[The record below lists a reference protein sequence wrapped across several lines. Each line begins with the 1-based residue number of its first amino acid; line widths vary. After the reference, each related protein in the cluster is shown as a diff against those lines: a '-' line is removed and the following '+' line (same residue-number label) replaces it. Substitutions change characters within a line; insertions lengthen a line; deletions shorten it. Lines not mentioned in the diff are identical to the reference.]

1 MALWPLSCFN
11 IRFTRSSC
19 VQKKIA
25 VLFGSSALWLGAGV
39 VSAAT
44 PSRAPSP
51 RPSVYDVRAF
61 GAVADGKTK
70 NTQAIRK
77 AIGAAAAAGGGTVY
91 LGGGTYLTGPIHL
104 VSNITLYIDAG
115 TVLKFSDDFD
125 DYLPMVRSR
134 WEGTEVFNF
143 SPLIYADRAENVAVA
158 GRGTIDGQGAAWWK
172 YFRGLEDEHQKT
184 GRWRADSKWRREF
197 ARMNPN
203 LEWPDD
209 RQNLE
214 MGFLR
219 PPLIQ
224 LIECHE
230 VAIEDVR
237 IRNSPFWTV
246 NPVYSDD
253 VTVRGVTIDNPLDA
267 PNTDGIDPESCRNV
281 HISDC
286 HISVGDDCITIKS
299 GRDRQGRRIG
309 RAAEN
314 ITVTNCTMGH
324 GHSGVAMGSEISG
337 GIRKITVSNC
347 VFDGTDRGIRIK
359 STRGRGGVVEDVR
372 IQNIVMKNV
381 REEAITLNLY
391 YTNAP
396 PEPVSERTPRFR
408 NIHLSGISGTA
419 GEAGAILGLQE
430 ARIEDVSLTDVDLVA
445 QKGLSIKDV
454 SHLALHAVRIDT
466 ADGPSLT
473 IDRSDDVHLF
483 DVRTLTPHPATPVVG
498 LSNVKRAFVHGTFAA
513 PGTDLFLEVQGA
525 DTQSILV
532 GDSDLADAKVP
543 VTVTRDV
550 GANAVQAPGFKIA
563 APSGGFG
570 VTERPLAASP
580 PLSSGSPPPGPQTS
594 N

>member
-1 MALWPLSCFN
+1 MQIRTIFTALSL
-11 IRFTRSSC
+11 T
-19 VQKKIA
+19 
-25 VLFGSSALWLGAGV
+25 LWLGAG
-39 VSAAT
+39 AA
-44 PSRAPSP
+44 PAAPP
-51 RPSVYDVRAF
+51 AHPVATAPPAHAAAAAPPVRGAKMPVYDVRAY

-70 NTQAIRK
+70 NTVAIRK
-77 AIGAAAAAGGGTVY
+77 AIAAASASGGGTVY

-104 VSNITLYIDAG
+104 ASNITLFIDAG
-115 TVLKFSDDFD
+115 TTLKFSDDFE

-143 SPLIYADRAENVAVA
+143 SPLIYADRADHVAIV
-158 GRGTIDGQGAAWWK
+158 GRGTVDGQGAAWWK
-172 YFRGLEDEHQKT
+172 YVRALKDEHQKT
-184 GRWRADSKWRREF
+184 GAWRADKWRQEF
-197 ARMNPN
+197 ARMNPTI
-203 LEWPDD
+203 EWPDD
-209 RQNLE
+209 RRNLE

-224 LIECHE
+224 LIECHD
-230 VAIEDVR
+230 VAIEDLT

-253 VTVRGVTIDNPLDA
+253 VNVRGLTIDNPLDA

-337 GIRKITVSNC
+337 GIKKIAVSNC

-372 IQNIVMKNV
+372 VENIVMKNV

-396 PEPVSERTPRFR
+396 PEAVSERTPRFR
-408 NIHLSGISGTA
+408 NIHLSGISGSA
-419 GEAGAILGLQE
+419 GEAGAILGLEE
-430 ARIEDVSLTDVDLVA
+430 ARIENVTLTDVDLVA
-445 QKGLSIKDV
+445 QKGLSIKDA
-454 SHLALHAVRIDT
+454 SHIALSAVRIDT
-466 ADGPSLT
+466 AAGPSLI

-483 DVRTLTPHPATPVVG
+483 DVRTLTPHSATPVIE
-498 LSNVKRAFVHGTFAA
+498 LANVKRAFVHGSFAA
-513 PGTDLFLEVQGA
+513 PGTDVFLNVRGA
-525 DTQSILV
+525 DAQAILV
-532 GDSDLADAKVP
+532 GENDLADAKVP
-543 VTVTRDV
+543 VSVTKDV
-550 GANAVQAPGFKIA
+550 GPHAVQAPGVKVA
-563 APSGGFG
+563 APSGGSG
-570 VTERPLAASP
+570 VTEHPLPPSP
-580 PLSSGSPPPGPQTS
+580 PLSTAP
-594 N
+594 

>member
-1 MALWPLSCFN
+1 ML
-11 IRFTRSSC
+11 T
-19 VQKKIA
+19 KIA
-25 VLFGSSALWLGAGV
+25 FTSALLAFWLGAGT
-39 VSAAT
+39 VSATPAT
-44 PSRAPSP
+44 PTPTPTPAPRVSKAP
-51 RPSVYDVRAF
+51 VYDIRAF
-61 GAVADGKTK
+61 GGVADGKTK
-70 NTQAIRK
+70 NTGAIRK
-77 AIGAAAAAGGGTVY
+77 AIAAASAAGGGTVY

-104 VSNITLYIDAG
+104 ASNITLYVDAG
-115 TVLKFSDDFD
+115 AVLKFSDNFD

-143 SPLIYADRAENVAVA
+143 SPLIYADRATNVAVV

-172 YFRGLEDEHQKT
+172 YLRALKDEHQKT
-184 GRWRADSKWRREF
+184 GVWRADSKWRKEF

-224 LIECHE
+224 LIECHN
-230 VAIEDVR
+230 VAIEDLT

-253 VTVRGVTIDNPLDA
+253 VTVRGLTIDNPLDA

-281 HISDC
+281 HIADC

-337 GIRKITVSNC
+337 GIKHIAVSNC

-372 IQNIVMKNV
+372 VQNIVMKNV

-408 NIHLSGISGTA
+408 NIHLSGISGSA
-419 GEAGAILGLQE
+419 GEAGAILGLEE
-430 ARIEDVSLTDVDLVA
+430 ARIENVTLTDVDLVA
-445 QKGLSIKDV
+445 QKGLSIEDA
-454 SHLALHAVRIDT
+454 SHLALSGVRIDT
-466 ADGPSLT
+466 AAGPSLT
-473 IDRSDDVHLF
+473 IDHSDDVHLF
-483 DVRTLTPHPATPVVG
+483 DFRTLTPHAATPVIE
-498 LSNVKRAFVHGTFAA
+498 LSNVKRAFVHGSFAA
-513 PGTDLFLEVQGA
+513 PGTDSFLNVRGGE
-525 DTQSILV
+525 TQSIFV
-532 GDSDLADAKVP
+532 GENDFADAKSP
-543 VTVTRDV
+543 VSVTKDV
-550 GANAVQAPGFKIA
+550 GPHTVQAPGVKIA
-563 APSGGFG
+563 PPAAGSG
-570 VTERPLAASP
+570 VTERPLPAP
-580 PLSSGSPPPGPQTS
+580 PLSIGP
-594 N
+594 

>member
-1 MALWPLSCFN
+1 VLTKNTFTAALLASWLSAG
-11 IRFTRSSC
+11 
-19 VQKKIA
+19 A
-25 VLFGSSALWLGAGV
+25 VVAAAPSALPAV
-39 VSAAT
+39 PAA
-44 PSRAPSP
+44 RAPKTP
-51 RPSVYDVRAF
+51 VYDVRAF

-70 NTQAIRK
+70 NTAAIRK
-77 AIGAAAAAGGGTVY
+77 AIAAASAAGGGTIY
-91 LGGGTYLTGPIHL
+91 LGGGTYLSGPIHL
-104 VSNITLYIDAG
+104 ASNITLYVDAG
-115 TVLKFSDDFD
+115 AVLKFSDDFA

-134 WEGTEVFNF
+134 WEGTEVVNF
-143 SPLIYADRAENVAVA
+143 SPLIYADRAENVAIV

-172 YFRGLEDEHQKT
+172 YVRALKDEHQKT
-184 GRWRADSKWRREF
+184 GAWRTDKWRQEF
-197 ARMNPN
+197 SRMNPN
-203 LEWPDD
+203 LDWPDD

-224 LIECHE
+224 LLECHN
-230 VAIEDVR
+230 VAIEDVT

-253 VTVRGVTIDNPLDA
+253 VTVRGVTIDNPFDA

-286 HISVGDDCITIKS
+286 HIAVGDDCITIKS

-324 GHSGVAMGSEISG
+324 GHAGVAMGSEISG
-337 GIRKITVSNC
+337 GIKKITVSNC

-372 IQNIVMKNV
+372 VQNIVMKNV

-408 NIHLSGISGTA
+408 NIHLSGISGSA
-419 GEAGAILGLQE
+419 GEAGAILGLEE
-430 ARIEDVSLTDVDLVA
+430 ARIENVTLTDVDLVA
-445 QKGLSIKDV
+445 QKGLSIKDA

-466 ADGPSLT
+466 AAGPSL
-473 IDRSDDVHLF
+473 IVDRSDDVHLF
-483 DVRTLTPHPATPVVG
+483 DFRTLTPHPGTPVIE
-498 LSNVKRAFVHGTFAA
+498 LANVKRAFVHGAFAA
-513 PGTDLFLEVQGA
+513 PGTDTFLNIRGA
-525 DTQSILV
+525 DSQAIFV
-532 GDSDLADAKVP
+532 GENDLADAKVP
-543 VTVTRDV
+543 VSVTKDV
-550 GANAVQAPGFKIA
+550 GPHAVQAPGTKVT

-570 VTERPLAASP
+570 VTEHPLPPSP
-580 PLSSGSPPPGPQTS
+580 PLSTAAP
-594 N
+594 

>member
-1 MALWPLSCFN
+1 MHDKTALL
-11 IRFTRSSC
+11 T
-19 VQKKIA
+19 KIA
-25 VLFGSSALWLGAGV
+25 FTSALLAFWLGAGTA
-39 VSAAT
+39 SAT
-44 PSRAPSP
+44 PTPRASKT
-51 RPSVYDVRAF
+51 SIYDIRAF
-61 GAVADGKTK
+61 GGVADGKTK
-70 NTQAIRK
+70 NTGAIRK
-77 AIGAAAAAGGGTVY
+77 AIAAASAAGGGTVY
-91 LGGGTYLTGPIHL
+91 LGGGTYLSGPIHL
-104 VSNITLYIDAG
+104 ASNITLYIDAG
-115 TVLKFSDDFD
+115 AVLKFSDDFD

-143 SPLIYADRAENVAVA
+143 SPLIYADRATNIAVV

-172 YFRGLEDEHQKT
+172 YLRALKDEHQKT
-184 GRWRADSKWRREF
+184 GAWRADSKWRKEF
-197 ARMNPN
+197 ARVNPN

-224 LIECHE
+224 LIDCHN
-230 VAIEDVR
+230 VAIEDLT

-281 HISDC
+281 HIADC

-299 GRDRQGRRIG
+299 GRDRQGRRVG

-337 GIRKITVSNC
+337 GIKKIAVSNC

-372 IQNIVMKNV
+372 VQNIVMKNV

-408 NIHLSGISGTA
+408 NIHLSGISGFA
-419 GEAGAILGLQE
+419 GEAGAILGLEE
-430 ARIEDVSLTDVDLVA
+430 ARIENVTLTDVDLVA
-445 QKGLSIKDV
+445 QKGLSIKDA
-454 SHLALHAVRIDT
+454 SHLGLSGVRIDT
-466 ADGPSLT
+466 AAGPSLR

-483 DVRTLTPHPATPVVG
+483 DFRTLTPHAATPVIE
-498 LSNVKRAFVHGTFAA
+498 LANVKRAFLHGSFAA
-513 PGTDLFLEVQGA
+513 PGTDTFLDVRGGE
-525 DTQSILV
+525 TQAIFV
-532 GDSDLADAKVP
+532 GENDFADARSP
-543 VTVTRDV
+543 VSVTKDV
-550 GANAVQAPGFKIA
+550 GPHAVQAPGVKIA
-563 APSGGFG
+563 APPPGSG
-570 VTERPLAASP
+570 VTERPLPAP
-580 PLSSGSPPPGPQTS
+580 PISIGP
-594 N
+594 

>member
-1 MALWPLSCFN
+1 VRIKTAFTAALLTF
-11 IRFTRSSC
+11 
-19 VQKKIA
+19 
-25 VLFGSSALWLGAGV
+25 WLAAGGLP
-39 VSAAT
+39 AA
-44 PSRAPSP
+44 PAAARAP
-51 RPSVYDVRAF
+51 RTMVYDVRTF
-61 GAVADGKTK
+61 GALGDGKTK
-70 NTQAIRK
+70 NTGAIRK
-77 AIGAAAAAGGGTVY
+77 AIAAASAAGGGTIY
-91 LGGGTYLTGPIHL
+91 LGAGTYLTGPIHL
-104 VSNITLYIDAG
+104 ASNLTLYLDAG
-115 TVLKFSDDFD
+115 AILKFSDDFE

-143 SPLIYADRAENVAVA
+143 SPLIYADRAENVAVV

-172 YFRGLEDEHQKT
+172 ALRALKEEHQKT
-184 GRWRADSKWRREF
+184 GVWPTNKWRQEF
-197 ARMNPN
+197 SRMNPN
-203 LEWPDD
+203 LEWPED

-224 LIECHE
+224 LIECHH
-230 VAIEDVR
+230 VAIEDVT

-253 VTVRGVTIDNPLDA
+253 VTVRGVTIDNPLEA

-309 RAAEN
+309 RPAEN
-314 ITVTNCTMGH
+314 ITVNNCTMGH

-337 GIRKITVSNC
+337 GIRKVVISNC
-347 VFDGTDRGIRIK
+347 VFEGTDRGIRIK

-372 IQNIVMKNV
+372 IQNIVMRNV

-396 PEPVSERTPRFR
+396 PEPLSERTPRFR

-419 GEAGAILGLQE
+419 GEAGAILGLEE
-430 ARIEDVSLTDVDLVA
+430 ARIENVTLTDVDLVA
-445 QKGLSIKDV
+445 QKGLSIKDA
-454 SHLALHAVRIDT
+454 SHLGLSAVRIDT
-466 ADGPSLT
+466 AAGPSLT

-483 DVRTLTPHPATPVVG
+483 DFRTLTPHPATPVVE
-498 LSNVKRAFVHGTFAA
+498 LSNVRRAFVHGSFAA
-513 PGTDLFLEVQGA
+513 PGTDTFLNVRGA
-525 DTQSILV
+525 DSQSILV
-532 GDSDLADAKVP
+532 GENDFADVKVP
-543 VTVTRDV
+543 VSVTKDV
-550 GANAVQAPGFKIA
+550 GPHAVQAPGTKVT

-570 VTERPLAASP
+570 VTEHPLP
-580 PLSSGSPPPGPQTS
+580 PWTPLSTAP
-594 N
+594 

>member
-1 MALWPLSCFN
+1 MHDKTALL
-11 IRFTRSSC
+11 T
-19 VQKKIA
+19 KIA
-25 VLFGSSALWLGAGV
+25 FTSALLAFWLGAGTA
-39 VSAAT
+39 SAT
-44 PSRAPSP
+44 PTPRASKT
-51 RPSVYDVRAF
+51 SIYDIRAF
-61 GAVADGKTK
+61 GGVADGKTK
-70 NTQAIRK
+70 NTGAIRK
-77 AIGAAAAAGGGTVY
+77 AIAAASAAGGGTVY
-91 LGGGTYLTGPIHL
+91 LGGGTYLSGPIHL
-104 VSNITLYIDAG
+104 ASNITLYIDAG
-115 TVLKFSDDFD
+115 AVLKFSDDFD

-143 SPLIYADRAENVAVA
+143 SPLIYADRATNIGVV

-172 YFRGLEDEHQKT
+172 YLRALKDEHQKT
-184 GRWRADSKWRREF
+184 GAWRADSKWRKEF
-197 ARMNPN
+197 ARVNPN

-224 LIECHE
+224 LIDCHN
-230 VAIEDVR
+230 VAIEDLT

-281 HISDC
+281 HIADC

-299 GRDRQGRRIG
+299 GRDRQGRRVG

-337 GIRKITVSNC
+337 GIKKIAVSNC

-372 IQNIVMKNV
+372 VQNIVMKNV

-408 NIHLSGISGTA
+408 NIHLSGISGSA
-419 GEAGAILGLQE
+419 GEAGAILGLEE
-430 ARIEDVSLTDVDLVA
+430 ARIENVTLTDVDLVA
-445 QKGLSIKDV
+445 QKGLSIKDA
-454 SHLALHAVRIDT
+454 SHLGLSGVRIDT
-466 ADGPSLT
+466 AAGPSLR

-483 DVRTLTPHPATPVVG
+483 DFRTLTPHAATPVIEM
-498 LSNVKRAFVHGTFAA
+498 SNVKRAFLHGSFAA
-513 PGTDLFLEVQGA
+513 PGTDTFLNVRGGE
-525 DTQSILV
+525 TQAIFV
-532 GDSDLADAKVP
+532 GENDFADARSP
-543 VTVTRDV
+543 VSVTKDV
-550 GANAVQAPGFKIA
+550 GPHAVQAPGVKIA
-563 APSGGFG
+563 APPPGSG
-570 VTERPLAASP
+570 VTERPLPATPISI
-580 PLSSGSPPPGPQTS
+580 GP
-594 N
+594 

>member
-1 MALWPLSCFN
+1 MPIKAVV
-11 IRFTRSSC
+11 RSSSFAGWF
-19 VQKKIA
+19 A
-25 VLFGSSALWLGAGV
+25 VCLGAFLVLLKGAV
-39 VSAAT
+39 AVAA
-44 PSRAPSP
+44 PPP
-51 RPSVYDVRAF
+51 RPAKGTVYDVRTF

-70 NTQAIRK
+70 NTVAIRK
-77 AIGAAAAAGGGTVY
+77 AIAAASAAGGGTVY

-104 VSNITLYIDAG
+104 ASNITLYVDAG
-115 TVLKFSDDFD
+115 AVVKFSDDFD

-143 SPLIYADRAENVAVA
+143 SPLIYAEKADNVAIV
-158 GRGTIDGQGAAWWK
+158 GRGTLDGQGAAWWK
-172 YFRGLEDEHQKT
+172 YVRALKEEHQKT
-184 GRWRADSKWRREF
+184 GVWPADVKWRQEF

-224 LIECHE
+224 LIECHN
-230 VAIEDVR
+230 VAVEDVT

-246 NPVYSDD
+246 NPVYSDG
-253 VTVRGVTIDNPLDA
+253 VTIRGVTIDNPLDA

-281 HISDC
+281 HIADC

-309 RAAEN
+309 RPAEN

-337 GIRKITVSNC
+337 GIKKVTVSNC

-372 IQNIVMKNV
+372 VQNIVMKNV

-396 PEPVSERTPRFR
+396 AEPVSERTPRFR

-419 GEAGAILGLQE
+419 GEAGAILGLEE
-430 ARIEDVSLTDVDLVA
+430 ARIENVTLNDIDLVA
-445 QKGLSIKDV
+445 EKGLTIKDA
-454 SHLALHAVRIDT
+454 SHVGLSGVRID
-466 ADGPSLT
+466 AAAGPAL
-473 IDRSDDVHLF
+473 IIERSDDVHLF
-483 DVRTLTPHPATPVVG
+483 DVRTLTPHPGAPVIE
-498 LSNVKRAFVHGTFAA
+498 LANVRGAFVHGAFAA
-513 PGTDLFLEVQGA
+513 PGTGVYLEVRGA
-525 DTQSILV
+525 DSDSILV
-532 GDSDLADAKVP
+532 GDSDLTDAKTP
-543 VTVTRDV
+543 VSVTKDV
-550 GANAVQAPGFKIA
+550 GPHAVSAPGFRLA
-563 APSGGFG
+563 APTSGFG
-570 VTERPLAASP
+570 VTERPLPIWP
-580 PLSSGSPPPGPQTS
+580 PLSIGARPAGSQTS

>member
-1 MALWPLSCFN
+1 MKIVLTFLSL
-11 IRFTRSSC
+11 T
-19 VQKKIA
+19 
-25 VLFGSSALWLGAGV
+25 LWLGAGAV
-39 VSAAT
+39 AAAPPARAAKT
-44 PSRAPSP
+44 P
-51 RPSVYDVRAF
+51 VYDVRTY

-70 NTQAIRK
+70 NTVAIRK
-77 AIGAAAAAGGGTVY
+77 AISAASAGGGGTVY

-104 VSNITLYIDAG
+104 ASNITLFIDAG
-115 TVLKFSDDFD
+115 TILKFSDDFG

-143 SPLIYADRAENVAVA
+143 SPLIYADRADNIAVV

-172 YFRGLEDEHQKT
+172 YLRALKDEHQKT
-184 GRWRADSKWRREF
+184 GVWRTDKWRQEF
-197 ARMNPN
+197 SRMNPN

-224 LIECHE
+224 LIECHN
-230 VAIEDVR
+230 VAIEDLT

-253 VTVRGVTIDNPLDA
+253 VNVRGVTIDNPLDA

-281 HISDC
+281 HIADC

-337 GIRKITVSNC
+337 GIKKIAVSNC

-372 IQNIVMKNV
+372 VENIVMKNV

-396 PEPVSERTPRFR
+396 PEAVSERTPRFR
-408 NIHLSGISGTA
+408 NIHLSGISGSA
-419 GEAGAILGLQE
+419 GEAGAILGLEE
-430 ARIEDVSLTDVDLVA
+430 ARIENVTLTDVDLVA
-445 QKGLSIKDV
+445 QKGLSIKDASHV
-454 SHLALHAVRIDT
+454 SLSAVRVDT
-466 ADGPSLT
+466 AAGPSLM

-483 DVRTLTPHPATPVVG
+483 DVRTLTPHPATPVVE
-498 LSNVKRAFVHGTFAA
+498 LANVKRAFVHGAFAA
-513 PGTDLFLEVQGA
+513 PGTDIFLNVRGA
-525 DTQSILV
+525 DAQSILV
-532 GDSDLADAKVP
+532 GENNLADAKIP
-543 VTVTRDV
+543 VSVTKDV
-550 GANAVQAPGFKIA
+550 GPHAVQAPGLKVA

-570 VTERPLAASP
+570 VTEHPLPPSP
-580 PLSSGSPPPGPQTS
+580 PLSTAP
-594 N
+594 

>member
-1 MALWPLSCFN
+1 MHDKTALL
-11 IRFTRSSC
+11 T
-19 VQKKIA
+19 KIA
-25 VLFGSSALWLGAGV
+25 FTSALLAFWLGAGTA
-39 VSAAT
+39 SAT
-44 PSRAPSP
+44 PTPRASKT
-51 RPSVYDVRAF
+51 SIYDIRAF
-61 GAVADGKTK
+61 GGVADGKTK
-70 NTQAIRK
+70 NTGAIRK
-77 AIGAAAAAGGGTVY
+77 AIAAASAAGGGTVY
-91 LGGGTYLTGPIHL
+91 LGGGTYLSGPIHL
-104 VSNITLYIDAG
+104 ASNITLYIDAG
-115 TVLKFSDDFD
+115 AVLKFSDDFD

-143 SPLIYADRAENVAVA
+143 SPLIYADRATNIAVV

-172 YFRGLEDEHQKT
+172 YLRALKDEHQKT
-184 GRWRADSKWRREF
+184 GAWRADSKWRKEF
-197 ARMNPN
+197 ARVNPN

-224 LIECHE
+224 LIDCHN
-230 VAIEDVR
+230 VAIEDLT

-281 HISDC
+281 HIADC

-299 GRDRQGRRIG
+299 GRDRQGRRVG

-337 GIRKITVSNC
+337 GIKKIAVSNC

-372 IQNIVMKNV
+372 VQNIVMKNV

-408 NIHLSGISGTA
+408 NIHLSGISGSA
-419 GEAGAILGLQE
+419 GEAGAILGLEE
-430 ARIEDVSLTDVDLVA
+430 ARIENVTLTDVDLVA
-445 QKGLSIKDV
+445 QKGLSIKDA
-454 SHLALHAVRIDT
+454 SHLGLSGVRIDT
-466 ADGPSLT
+466 AAGPSLR

-483 DVRTLTPHPATPVVG
+483 DFRTLTPHAATPVIE
-498 LSNVKRAFVHGTFAA
+498 LSNVKRVFLHGSFAA
-513 PGTDLFLEVQGA
+513 PGTDTFLNVRGGE
-525 DTQSILV
+525 TQAIFV
-532 GDSDLADAKVP
+532 GENDFADARSP
-543 VTVTRDV
+543 VSVTKDV
-550 GANAVQAPGFKIA
+550 GPHAVQAPGVKIA
-563 APSGGFG
+563 APPPGSG
-570 VTERPLAASP
+570 VTERPLPAP
-580 PLSSGSPPPGPQTS
+580 PISIGP
-594 N
+594 